1 MKCIDL
7 IICKVTITKVILM
20 PILCRLHCNLN
31 NSLQYG
37 LILFPWCDVLSSEIV
52 HSSIMVCIMD
62 EMPSRQQ
69 NIERN
74 ISLRWNKVIITNI
87 CAIMEW
93 IVRNELLEIS
103 SISIC
108 TKIIY
113 VDNVEVRQ
121 MHLLSTVIAR
131 FFINIHVFGLH
142 HLKCKLC

>member
-7 IICKVTITKVILM
+7 IICKVTMTKVILM
-20 PILCRLHCNLN
+20 PILCRWHCNLN

-37 LILFPWCDVLSSEIV
+37 LVLFPWCDVLSSEIV

-62 EMPSRQQ
+62 EMRSRQH

-74 ISLRWNKVIITNI
+74 VSLRWNKVLITNI

-93 IVRNELLEIS
+93 FVRNELLEIS

-108 TKIIY
+108 IRIIY

-121 MHLLSTVIAR
+121 MHLLSTIIAR
-131 FFINIHVFGLH
+131 FFINIFGLH
-142 HLKCKLC
+142 HLKSKLC